1 MNAENIAINQS
12 SATAVMN
19 DWMNSSG
26 HKENIL
32 SKKATTIGVGC
43 FYINGIYTWVQCFGS
58 NTDAQTAE
66 KQADRTITQN
76 INIPKK
82 KFTEAITTDG
92 IVWGDGETYSYKFVI
107 QMDKDT
113 YTAGKSVNA
122 KVVLVNPGFS
132 MYCPFTSGN
141 ITWSSDKKSVATV
154 DKNGKIAFVGG
165 GKVTITAKTKY
176 HETSL
181 TLTVQGKL
189 QVTKTTPTLTLKN
202 KTVTYTGKGKKIGA
216 ASVKGAAGKITYKYY
231 SDSKCTKRLS
241 TYPSKVGTYY
251 VIASAKA
258 TATSNSAKSNVA
270 KLMIKKSNPMKVKVA
285 SKTYKAK
292 KSTGKLNK
300 KHSFI
305 IGVKNAKGKVTYSR
319 SKASK
324 AYITVSKKGK
334 VTVRKGT
341 PKGTYT
347 ITVKAKGT
355 SKYRGK
361 SKKITIKVS

>member
-1 MNAENIAINQS
+1 M
-12 SATAVMN
+12 
-19 DWMNSSG
+19 
-26 HKENIL
+26 
-32 SKKATTIGVGC
+32 
-43 FYINGIYTWVQCFGS
+43 
-58 NTDAQTAE
+58 
-66 KQADRTITQN
+66 
-76 INIPKK
+76 
-82 KFTEAITTDG
+82 
-92 IVWGDGETYSYKFVI
+92 
-107 QMDKDT
+107 
-113 YTAGKSVNA
+113 
-122 KVVLVNPGFS
+122 
-132 MYCPFTSGN
+132 
-141 ITWSSDKKSVATV
+141 
-154 DKNGKIAFVGG
+154 
-165 GKVTITAKTKY
+165 
-176 HETSL
+176 
-181 TLTVQGKL
+181 
-189 QVTKTTPTLTLKN
+189 
-202 KTVTYTGKGKKIGA
+202 
-216 ASVKGAAGKITYKYY
+216 
-231 SDSKCTKRLS
+231 LS

-270 KLMIKKSNPMKVKVA
+270 KLMIKKTNPMKVKVA

-361 SKKITIKVS
+361 SKKITIKVPEQY